1 MLSDNE
7 VAVSAP
13 LANQHVNDRREQLT
27 LAIASLQAQ
36 RRLLGDSVVDVVL
49 EPLLRELA
57 GLASAQPNQQLKQVT
72 VLFVDVVGSTAIGQ
86 GLGPEDIHTVMDR
99 ALARFTKIVETHF
112 GRVLQYTGDGML
124 AAFGSEAAHEDD
136 VESAVHAGLAIIEDS
151 KSQGIEIERRLGIAD
166 FMVRAGLHTGTVLLG
181 GGVDAEGSIRGA
193 TVNIAARM
201 EQSAPSG
208 KLRVSHESYRHI
220 RGLFEV
226 SEPVMVTVKGVEHP
240 LRSYVVERA
249 KPRAFR
255 FASRGIEGVR
265 PRMVGRESELE
276 VVKSTFAA
284 TSAERSS
291 HALTIVGEAG
301 VGKSRLLA
309 EFQQTLDLDNCW
321 LLLGRAHPRSA
332 LHPYGVLRDMLLG
345 QMQIGEG
352 DSGDAARAKLVSKL
366 VPLFAAE
373 GEAPIHVIGHLIG
386 LDFSASPHVQE
397 LLGDERRFTDRA
409 LDACVLCLR
418 RLGESRPVVVVLD
431 DLHWADAETLAFMG
445 RLLEANRDTPLLSL
459 IMTRP
464 IVFERHIDWLEGDR
478 LHRRLDLK
486 PLDGELSRQLADA
499 LLQRMDEIPSTLRA
513 VVTAGAEGNPFYM
526 EELVKMLIDDGV
538 IEIEGDRWRV
548 SADRLHKARV
558 PSTLTGVLQARLD
571 ALQPAERAALQNAAI
586 VGHVFWDQALAAIDP
601 DALAAIPVLL
611 RKQLVIHRD
620 AGLDTGEYSFQHH
633 LLHQV
638 TYDGVLREPR
648 RRGHELAGAFWSQLA
663 EVASPRHVTPAACRA
678 LAEAHD
684 HRRRA
689 DPATV
694 AAWFDAQF
702 FNYFHAHATLTLRP
716 LAQNVVE
723 FCERQ
728 HGSEHIET
736 ARALTNL
743 ARIAVLQRD
752 MDVAEP
758 TLRRALAIQERE
770 LGAEHL
776 DTVRTIAVLGGF
788 YQGRGDYAAAEPLF
802 RRVLEVR
809 ERALGTDHPLTLGT
823 LRLLTYVLKELDNL
837 DEAEALGRRLWQ
849 AHQRTAGEAALAT
862 VSAIAM
868 VGEVLAKKGA
878 HDEAEPLL
886 RRALSVQ
893 EEGQGAEDPDT
904 GLTAWHLAETLRA
917 LGQFNEAEVLA
928 RRSLDLWERRL
939 GSEHEW
945 TAWGLVCLAEVRLAL
960 GAAAEAVDGADRA
973 ARILMNLFGTDHAA
987 LGSTLYLQ
995 GRALL
1000 AAGRRADAD
1009 TVLRQALNI
1018 QSQLGNT
1025 AQAASE
1031 ATLELLQQL
1040 RDPSPAKGAS
1050 LLNDSNT
1057 G

>member
-1 MLSDNE
+1 
-7 VAVSAP
+7 
-13 LANQHVNDRREQLT
+13 VNDRRQQLIS
-27 LAIASLQAQ
+27 AIASLQAQ
-36 RRLLGDSVVDVVL
+36 RQVLGDAVVDVAI
-49 EPLLRELA
+49 EPLSRELA
-57 GLASAQPNQQLKQVT
+57 GLALARPTQQLRQVT

-86 GLGPEDIHTVMDR
+86 RLGPEDIHAVMDS
-99 ALARFTKIVETHF
+99 ALARFTKIVEAHF

-136 VESAVHAGLAIIEDS
+136 VESAAHAALAIIEDS
-151 KSQGIEIERRLGIAD
+151 KSQGIEIERRLGISD

-181 GGVDAEGSIRGA
+181 GGVDTDGSIRGA

-201 EQSAPSG
+201 EQSAPPG
-208 KLRVSHESYRHI
+208 RLRISHESYRHI

-226 SEPVMVTVKGVEHP
+226 GEPVLVTVKGVEHP

-255 FASRGIEGVR
+255 VASRGIEGVR

-284 TSAERSS
+284 TGAERSS

-309 EFQQTLDLDNCW
+309 EFQQTLDLDGCW
-321 LLLGRAHPRSA
+321 LLIGRAHPRSA

-345 QMQIGEG
+345 QMQVGEG
-352 DSGDAARAKLVSKL
+352 DLGEAARAKLVVKL
-366 VPLFAAE
+366 APLFAAE
-373 GEAPIHVIGHLIG
+373 GEAPIHLIGHLIG

-418 RLGESRPVVVVLD
+418 RLGERRPVVVVLD

-445 RLLEANRDTPLLSL
+445 RLLEANHDTPLLSL

-486 PLDGELSRQLADA
+486 PLDGELSRQLVDA

-538 IEIEGDRWRV
+538 IEVDGDHWRV
-548 SADRLHKARV
+548 SADRLHAARV

-571 ALQPAERAALQNAAI
+571 ALQPTERAALQNAAI

-601 DALAAIPVLL
+601 DAPTALPVLL
-611 RKQLVIHRD
+611 RKQLVVRRD
-620 AGLDTGEYSFQHH
+620 SGLDIGEYSFQHH

-648 RRGHELAGAFWSQLA
+648 RRGHELAGAFWSRHA
-663 EVASPRHVTPAACRA
+663 EVATPRDVTPAACRA

-716 LAQNVVE
+716 LAQSMAD
-723 FCERQ
+723 FCEKH
-728 HGSEHIET
+728 HGAEHVET

-758 TLRRALAIQERE
+758 TLRRALAIQERQ
-770 LGAEHL
+770 LGTEHL

-788 YQGRGDYAAAEPLF
+788 YQGRGDYAAAEPLL
-802 RRVLEVR
+802 RHVLQVR
-809 ERALGTDHPLTLGT
+809 ERSLGADHPLTLST
-823 LRLLTYVLKELDNL
+823 LRLLTYVLKELDGL
-837 DEAEALGRRLWQ
+837 DEAEAFSRRLWRS
-849 AHQRTAGEAALAT
+849 HERLAGESALAT
-862 VSAIAM
+862 VSALAM
-868 VGEVLAKKGA
+868 LGEVLAKKGA
-878 HDEAEPLL
+878 HHEAEPLL
-886 RRALSVQ
+886 RLALSAQ

-917 LGQFNEAEVLA
+917 LGQLDEAEVLA

-939 GSEHEW
+939 GPEHEW
-945 TAWGLVCLAEVRLAL
+945 TAWGLICLAEVRLAR

-973 ARILMNLFGTDHAA
+973 VRILEHLFGTHHAV

-1000 AAGRRADAD
+1000 AAGRGTDADA
-1009 TVLRQALNI
+1009 VLRQALTI
-1018 QSQLGNT
+1018 QNQLGD
-1025 AQAASE
+1025 AARSASA
-1031 ATLELLQQL
+1031 ATLELLQRL
-1040 RDPSPAKGAS
+1040 RDPSAAEAPS
-1050 LLNDSNT
+1050 PSN